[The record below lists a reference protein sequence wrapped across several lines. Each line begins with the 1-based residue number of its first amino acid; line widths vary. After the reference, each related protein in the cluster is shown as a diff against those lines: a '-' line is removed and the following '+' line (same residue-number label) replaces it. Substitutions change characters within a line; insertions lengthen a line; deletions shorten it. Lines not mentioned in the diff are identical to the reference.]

1 MRTTAPIGPVLA
13 SAGVLLYGINSDDF
27 RNVVSNFNGD
37 ESLLLP
43 GGNPPPDCKTV
54 PALMVSYQQ
63 RVVVH

>member
-37 ESLLLP
+37 ESYFF
-43 GGNPPPDCKTV
+43 
-54 PALMVSYQQ
+54 PAAIRRQTAKLSQP
-63 RVVVH
+63 